1 MERVE
6 FDYRVLWKPLAVA
19 AAFAFLYAGVLEKLG
34 YDWWTDENYSHGLLV
49 PFVIAAIVWSARSE
63 IRALAVDSSK
73 VLAATLVTVAFIL
86 LLAGTLGAELF
97 TQRASMIVMLG
108 GIIAWFFGAAVMRF
122 LAVPIALLALSV
134 PIPQIIFN
142 KIAFPLQ
149 LLASKA
155 AVWGIRLFEVPT
167 VRKGNVIEILPSGA
181 TQVIALEVVEACSG
195 IRSLMTLVTLGL
207 ILVYFTRRDRGLYFQ
222 GVADSVRS
230 FDLWR
235 AILVMAAAVPIAVLT
250 NAGRV
255 TATGVLTYRYG
266 MRALESTW
274 HDVSGWLVYIV
285 ALGLLICVNY
295 ALMHLRR
302 TPESNDEI
310 TGPGAGLTIANGKVV
325 VVVAALVGCGLLVNW
340 FSFRTE
346 FRPDRRQLSDFP
358 PALGDWKQKGDE
370 IRFGEATESVL
381 RVSDYTMREYV
392 TGDGRIANI
401 YVGYYA
407 TQKTGTTYHSPQNCL
422 PGAGWEM
429 SEPDIVE
436 IPRDNGTSFTANRYI
451 IVNGPYR
458 EIMIY
463 WYQGRGRTESSEYRD
478 KLNTIW
484 DSVLTRRTDAALI
497 RVMTSAGSDVE
508 ASTKRAVELS
518 SLVAGRL
525 PEYVPN

>member
-1 MERVE
+1 MERLE

-63 IRALAVDSSK
+63 IGALATGSSK
-73 VLAATLVTVAFIL
+73 MLATTLVSVAFVL

-97 TQRASMIVMLG
+97 TQRASMVVMLG
-108 GIIAWFFGAAVMRF
+108 GIVAWFFGGAVMRF
-122 LAVPIALLALSV
+122 LTVPLALLALSV

-207 ILVYFTRRDRGLYFQ
+207 ILVYFTRRDRGLDFQ
-222 GVADSVRS
+222 NLGESVRS

-255 TATGVLTYRYG
+255 TATGVLTYRFG

-285 ALGLLICVNY
+285 ALGLLIGVNY
-295 ALMHLRR
+295 ALMRLFGTR
-302 TPESNDEI
+302 ESGDEI
-310 TGPGAGLTIANGKVV
+310 TGPSVGPAIANGKVV
-325 VVVAALVGCGLLVNW
+325 VLVAALVGCGLLVNW
-340 FSFRTE
+340 FNLRTE
-346 FRPDRRQLSDFP
+346 IRPERIPLAEFP
-358 PALGDWKQKGDE
+358 AMLGDWKQKGDE

-392 TGDGRIANI
+392 AGDGRIANI

-407 TQKTGTTYHSPQNCL
+407 TQRTGTTYHSPQNCL

-429 SEPDIVE
+429 SEPELVE
-436 IPRDNGTSFTANRYI
+436 IPRGDGTTFTANRYI

-463 WYQGRGRTESSEYRD
+463 WYQGRGRAESSEYRD

-497 RVMTSAGSDVE
+497 RVMTSAGSDVDE
-508 ASTKRAVELS
+508 STTRAVELS

-525 PEYVPN
+525 SEFVPD